1 MTSGA
6 AHPDVTAPDTTD
18 LADLIAELSVQDK
31 VLLLT
36 GADAWHTQGADALG
50 LRPMVCSDGPAGV
63 RGILLDERHPSSSL
77 PCPSA
82 LGATWD
88 TGLVRELAA
97 ALGAEARSKDV
108 DVLLAPTINL
118 MRTPL
123 GGRGFECFSEDPVL
137 TAGLG
142 VAFVRGVQSAGV
154 AATVKHFVGNDSETQ
169 RWTYDAR
176 IAEQVLRELYLAP
189 FEACVRHAGVALVMA
204 AYNKVNGVPMT
215 EHARLLRDV
224 LKDEW
229 GFDGVVTSDW
239 NAARSTAA
247 TALAALDLAMPGP
260 DGPWGQ
266 QLARAVADGA
276 VTPEVLDDKVT
287 RLLRL
292 AARAGALRGVASDGW
307 SPLEDTVDATAGRG
321 AAKPAP
327 AATAGRRSARANG
340 ARGGPGGSSP
350 PGNTAFVDPSLLRR
364 AAAASLVLLRNE
376 RDALPVDRASL
387 GRVAVIGP
395 NAVRPAIHGG
405 GSAVVAPVTVS
416 TPAVALAEAL
426 AGQAEVTVSE
436 GCQTWVMVPAPAA
449 GSLRDPDTG
458 EPGLRLEFR
467 AGDGALLAAEHRTS
481 TALTWWDQVPPG
493 IGWGEAGK
501 IVLVTSFRPDSGG
514 PHVLGVAGV
523 GHLTLTVDGA
533 VVADGATV
541 VPDDPVEAMARPGE
555 LRATVALSAGRE
567 AQIRLEYT
575 PAADGEGPLAVRLGI
590 VAAAADDDL
599 LAQAV
604 RAAGQ
609 ADVAV
614 LVVGSAEMTESE
626 GFDRDTLALPGRQD
640 ELVRRVASVNGRTV
654 VVVNAGMPVLMPWAS
669 QVAAV
674 IYAWLPGQAMGE
686 ALADVLLGRA
696 EPGGRLPVTLPASEA
711 DCPVLHAVPRDGLLT
726 YDEGL
731 LIGYRGYDARLS
743 RPQFPFGHGLGY
755 TTWAY
760 QSLRATTADLAVGD
774 DLGLTVTVRNTGSR
788 AGREVV
794 QAYLA
799 GPPGDP
805 SRPVRELAA
814 FAIATAGPGEAAE
827 VTLQVPAR
835 SFARWDEDSAGWLWP
850 PGQFTVHVG
859 RSSRDLRLTAAIRS
873 VAR

>member
-1 MTSGA
+1 MTSWP
-6 AHPDVTAPDTTD
+6 AHPEITAPDTTD
-18 LADLIAELSVQDK
+18 LADLIAELSVQEK

-36 GADAWHTQGADALG
+36 GADAWRTQGADALG

-97 ALGAEARSKDV
+97 ALGAEARSKNV

-260 DGPWGQ
+260 DGPWGP

-292 AARAGALRGVASDGW
+292 ADRVGAL
-307 SPLEDTVDATAGRG
+307 SPPGGGPPVV
-321 AAKPAP
+321 
-327 AATAGRRSARANG
+327 AATARQQAVPDG
-340 ARGGPGGSSP
+340 
-350 PGNTAFVDPSLLRR
+350 TAPALVDPSLMRR

-376 RDALPVDRASL
+376 RGALPVDRARL

-426 AGQAEVTVSE
+426 AGQAEVTVAE

-501 IVLVTSFRPDSGG
+501 IVLVAGFRPDSGG
-514 PHVLGVAGV
+514 PHVLGAAGV

-555 LRATVALSAGRE
+555 LRATVALPAGRE

-590 VAAAADDDL
+590 VAAADDDDL
-599 LAQAV
+599 LARAV

-640 ELVRRVASVNGRTV
+640 ELVRRVAAVNGRTV

-760 QSLRATTADLAVGD
+760 ESLRATTADLAAGD

-835 SFARWDEDSAGWLWP
+835 AFARWDEDCAGWLWP
-850 PGQFTVHVG
+850 AGQFTVHVG
-859 RSSRDLRLTAAIRS
+859 RSSRDLRLTAQIRS
-873 VAR
+873 EPRERADGARRRLD